1 MATMKVIQFH
11 EYGDPEVL
19 QYEEIERPTPGS
31 KQVLVKIEA
40 LGINYADTMRRR
52 NNYLERT
59 PLPYIL
65 GGEIAGTIEELGP
78 DVPDTVK
85 VGDRVVGMAG
95 ANGYAQYTVMPYRQL
110 YPLPP
115 TLTFS
120 QGAAV
125 LVQGMTAY
133 DILRLGQLKPGES
146 VLVHAAAGGVGVFS
160 VQLAK
165 LMGAGQVIATASSPA
180 KLELARSLGADQ
192 LVNYTEPEWYN
203 QVKELTGGKGVDVI
217 LEMVGGEIFNQN
229 LRCLAPYGRMVV
241 FGAASNQVPTLN
253 PIQLMYKN
261 QTVTGYWMVTSLA
274 SQPQRFAQGVQEIFH
289 WIAEGKV
296 KIIVDRSFPLSEA
309 AQAHTLMESR
319 QTVGKLVLLPQ
330 E

>member
-1 MATMKVIQFH
+1 MPTMKVIQFH

-65 GGEIAGTIEELGP
+65 GGEIAGTIEALGP

-95 ANGYAQYTVMPYRQL
+95 TNGYAQYTVMPYRQL

-120 QGAAV
+120 QG
-125 LVQGMTAY
+125 
-133 DILRLGQLKPGES
+133 
-146 VLVHAAAGGVGVFS
+146 
-160 VQLAK
+160 
-165 LMGAGQVIATASSPA
+165 
-180 KLELARSLGADQ
+180 
-192 LVNYTEPEWYN
+192 
-203 QVKELTGGKGVDVI
+203 
-217 LEMVGGEIFNQN
+217 
-229 LRCLAPYGRMVV
+229 
-241 FGAASNQVPTLN
+241 
-253 PIQLMYKN
+253 
-261 QTVTGYWMVTSLA
+261 
-274 SQPQRFAQGVQEIFH
+274 
-289 WIAEGKV
+289 
-296 KIIVDRSFPLSEA
+296 
-309 AQAHTLMESR
+309 
-319 QTVGKLVLLPQ
+319 
-330 E
+330 